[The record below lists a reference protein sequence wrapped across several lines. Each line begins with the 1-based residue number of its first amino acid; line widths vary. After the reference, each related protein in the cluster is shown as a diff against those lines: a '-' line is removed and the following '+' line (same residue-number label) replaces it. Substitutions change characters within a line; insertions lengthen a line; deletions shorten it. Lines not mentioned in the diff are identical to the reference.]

1 MEPFNSRRA
10 AVHARNVMIASSQPL
25 AAQVGLQVLK
35 DGGNAVDAAIAVAAV
50 VNVTEPMMNGLGG
63 DAFILVYWQG
73 KLHGLNASGRCPH
86 AMTRKTFNEAGWKRM
101 PQVGWGSVSVPGAPD
116 GYLTLHER
124 FGSKKFSDLIEPA
137 ATFAEEGVAVG
148 QKIAHMWE
156 WGASKLRLFDH
167 SVHEFLPQG
176 KAPKPGEIFR
186 QPNLA
191 RTWRN
196 LGKHGRDYYYSGE
209 LARKIVAAS
218 DSGRGYLKLP
228 DLASQRSEWMDPVS
242 TLYRGYR
249 VIEMPPNGQGLI
261 VLMTLRILEGYD
273 IGGIFRNDLAAAEHL
288 ILEALKLS
296 FADAERYI
304 GDPRFGEVDV
314 EQLLS
319 NDFIASRRGKIR
331 IDEAVSTPAAGQLR
345 GDTTYFTVV
354 DKDRNAV
361 SFITSISDVFGSGI
375 VVGDTGIIMHN
386 RAAEFSLEAGHPNEV
401 APGKRPRHSIL
412 PSMLFQGDKLHMSFG
427 CMGANMQPQGQVQIL
442 LNTIDRGMNPQQAID
457 APRVRVLDGRRVAV
471 EPSFPPEVMS
481 RLASLGHKIISG
493 EEPPIDWM
501 EPHDFAHSFMGSA
514 QAIVIDPTFGTLS
527 GGSDPRLD
535 GVAIGY
541 DS

>member
-10 AVHARNVMIASSQPL
+10 AAHARNVMVASSQPL
-25 AAQVGLQVLK
+25 AAQVGLQILK

-63 DAFILVYWQG
+63 DAFILVHWQG
-73 KLHGLNASGRCPH
+73 KLYGLNASGRCPQ
-86 AMTRKTFNEAGWKRM
+86 AMARETFSDAGWKRM

-124 FGSKKFSDLIEPA
+124 FGSKSFTDLIEPA
-137 ATFAEEGVAVG
+137 ATFAEEGFAVG

-176 KAPKPGEIFR
+176 KAPKAGEIFR

-218 DSGRGYLKLP
+218 DAGGGYLELP

-242 TLYRGYR
+242 TIYRGYR
-249 VIEMPPNGQGLI
+249 IIEMPPNGQGLI
-261 VLMTLRILEGYD
+261 VLVALRVLEGYD
-273 IGGIFRNDLAAAEHL
+273 IGGIFRSDLAAAEHL

-304 GDPRFGEVDV
+304 GDPRFGHVDV

-331 IDEAVSTPAAGQLR
+331 MDEAVSAPVAGRLR

-361 SFITSISDVFGSGI
+361 SFITSISDIFGSGV
-375 VVGDTGIIMHN
+375 VVGDTGVIMHN
-386 RAAEFSLEAGHPNEV
+386 RAAEFSLKSGHPNEV

-412 PSMLFQGDKLHMSFG
+412 PSMLFQGDNLRMSFG

-442 LNTIDRGMNPQQAID
+442 LNMIDRGMNPQQAID
-457 APRVRVLDGRRVAV
+457 APRVRVLDGRRIAV
-471 EPSFPPEVMS
+471 ESTFPPDVMS
-481 RLASLGHKIISG
+481 RLASLGHEIISG
-493 EEPPIDWM
+493 EEPPIDWT

-514 QAIVIDPTFGTLS
+514 QAIAIEPTFGTLC

-541 DS
+541 

>member
-10 AVHARNVMIASSQPL
+10 AAHARNAMVASSQPL

-63 DAFILVYWQG
+63 DAFILVHWQG
-73 KLHGLNASGRCPH
+73 KLYGLNASGRCPH
-86 AMTRKTFNEAGWKRM
+86 AMTRKTFSEAGWKRM

-218 DSGRGYLKLP
+218 DSGGGYLKLP

-242 TLYRGYR
+242 TVYRGYR
-249 VIEMPPNGQGLI
+249 V
-261 VLMTLRILEGYD
+261 
-273 IGGIFRNDLAAAEHL
+273 
-288 ILEALKLS
+288 
-296 FADAERYI
+296 
-304 GDPRFGEVDV
+304 
-314 EQLLS
+314 
-319 NDFIASRRGKIR
+319 
-331 IDEAVSTPAAGQLR
+331 
-345 GDTTYFTVV
+345 
-354 DKDRNAV
+354 DRNA
-361 SFITSISDVFGSGI
+361 SQRTGSHCSYDAADFRGI
-375 VVGDTGIIMHN
+375 RH
-386 RAAEFSLEAGHPNEV
+386 RWYLPE
-401 APGKRPRHSIL
+401 RPRCGGTPDFGALNSAL
-412 PSMLFQGDKLHMSFG
+412 PTLNGTSATRVLAKWTSSSCFQT
-427 CMGANMQPQGQVQIL
+427 IL
-442 LNTIDRGMNPQQAID
+442 LLHVAAKFVWMRRSPPLRQASFAATRPTSPWLIRI
-457 APRVRVLDGRRVAV
+457 ATLSHSLQAFRTSSVRVSWSVTQ
-471 EPSFPPEVMS
+471 
-481 RLASLGHKIISG
+481 ASLCTT
-493 EEPPIDWM
+493 EPRN
-501 EPHDFAHSFMGSA
+501 F
-514 QAIVIDPTFGTLS
+514 
-527 GGSDPRLD
+527 R
-535 GVAIGY
+535 
-541 DS
+541 

>member
-1 MEPFNSRRA
+1 MEPFDSRRA
-10 AVHARNVMIASSQPL
+10 AARARYVMVASSQPQ

-35 DGGNAVDAAIAVAAV
+35 DGGNAVDAAIAVAAM

-63 DAFILVYWQG
+63 DAFILIHWQG
-73 KLHGLNASGRCPH
+73 KLYGLNASGRCPQ
-86 AMTRKTFNEAGWKRM
+86 AMTRETFVNAGWKRM
-101 PQVGWGSVSVPGAPD
+101 PQVGWGAVSVPGAPD
-116 GYLTLHER
+116 GYFTLHDR
-124 FGSKKFSDLIEPA
+124 FGSKKFADLIEPA
-137 ATFAEEGVAVG
+137 AAAAEEGFAVG
-148 QKIAHMWE
+148 QKTAHMWE

-167 SVHEFLPQG
+167 SVHEYLPQG
-176 KAPKPGEIFR
+176 QAPSAGETFR

-191 RTWRN
+191 RTWRS

-218 DSGRGYLKLP
+218 DAGGGYLKLP
-228 DLASQRSEWMDPVS
+228 DLAAQHSEWVDPIS
-242 TLYRGYR
+242 AIYRGYR
-249 VIEMPPNGQGLI
+249 IIEMPPNGQGLI

-273 IGGIFRNDLAAAEHL
+273 IGGIFRSDLGVAEHL

-296 FADAERYI
+296 FADADEYI
-304 GDPRFGEVDV
+304 GDPRFGQVDV

-319 NDFIASRRGKIR
+319 DEFAASRRREIR
-331 IDEAVSTPAAGQLR
+331 LDRAIPAPTAGRLH
-345 GDTTYFTVV
+345 GNTTYFTVV

-361 SFITSISDVFGSGI
+361 SFITSISDIFGSGL

-412 PSMLFQGDKLHMSFG
+412 PSMLFQGDNLRMSFG

-442 LNTIDRGMNPQQAID
+442 LNMIDRGMNPQQAID
-457 APRVRVLDGRRVAV
+457 ASRVRVLDGCRISV
-471 EPSFPPEVMS
+471 EPTFPSDVIA
-481 RLASLGHKIISG
+481 RLASLGHEIISG
-493 EEPPIDWM
+493 EKPPIDWM
-501 EPHDFAHSFMGSA
+501 KPHDFAHSFMGSA
-514 QAIVIDPTFGTLS
+514 QAIAIDPAFGTLC

-535 GVAIGY
+535 GVAIGH
-541 DS
+541 

>member
-10 AVHARNVMIASSQPL
+10 AAHARNVMVASSQPL

-50 VNVTEPMMNGLGG
+50 VNVAEPMMNGLGG
-63 DAFILVYWQG
+63 DAFILVHWQG
-73 KLHGLNASGRCPH
+73 KLHGLNASGRCPQ
-86 AMTRKTFNEAGWKRM
+86 AMTRKTFSEAGWKRM

-124 FGSKKFSDLIEPA
+124 FGSKKFADLIEPA
-137 ATFAEEGVAVG
+137 ATFAEEGFAVG

-167 SVHEFLPQG
+167 SVHEFLPEG
-176 KAPKPGEIFR
+176 KAPKAGEIFR

-196 LGKHGRDYYYSGE
+196 LGKHGRDYYYSGD

-218 DSGRGYLKLP
+218 DAGGGYLKLP

-242 TLYRGYR
+242 TVYRGYR
-249 VIEMPPNGQGLI
+249 IVEMPPNGQGLI

-273 IGGIFRNDLAAAEHL
+273 IGGIFRSDLAAAEHL
-288 ILEALKLS
+288 ILESLKLS

-304 GDPRFGEVDV
+304 GDPRFGQVDI

-319 NDFIASRRGKIR
+319 NEFIASRRGKIR
-331 IDEAVSTPAAGQLR
+331 MDQAVSAPAAGQLR

-361 SFITSISDVFGSGI
+361 SFIASISDIFGSGM

-412 PSMLFQGDKLHMSFG
+412 PSMLFQGNNLRMSFG

-442 LNTIDRGMNPQQAID
+442 LNMIDRGMNPQQAID
-457 APRVRVLDGRRVAV
+457 APRVRVLDGRRIAV
-471 EPSFPPEVMS
+471 EPTFPP
-481 RLASLGHKIISG
+481 R
-493 EEPPIDWM
+493 
-501 EPHDFAHSFMGSA
+501 
-514 QAIVIDPTFGTLS
+514 
-527 GGSDPRLD
+527 
-535 GVAIGY
+535 
-541 DS
+541 

>member
-10 AVHARNVMIASSQPL
+10 AAHARNAMVASSQPL
-25 AAQVGLQVLK
+25 AAQVGSQVLK

-218 DSGRGYLKLP
+218 DSGGGYLKLP

-319 NDFIASRRGKIR
+319 NDFVASRRGKIR
-331 IDEAVSTPAAGQLR
+331 MDEAVSSPAAGQLR

-442 LNTIDRGMNPQQAID
+442 LNMIDRGMNPQLAID

-481 RLASLGHKIISG
+481 RLASLGNEIISG

-514 QAIVIDPTFGTLS
+514 QAIVIDPTFGTLC

-541 DS
+541 

>member
-1 MEPFNSRRA
+1 MERSR
-10 AVHARNVMIASSQPL
+10 
-25 AAQVGLQVLK
+25 
-35 DGGNAVDAAIAVAAV
+35 
-50 VNVTEPMMNGLGG
+50 
-63 DAFILVYWQG
+63 
-73 KLHGLNASGRCPH
+73 
-86 AMTRKTFNEAGWKRM
+86 
-101 PQVGWGSVSVPGAPD
+101 
-116 GYLTLHER
+116 
-124 FGSKKFSDLIEPA
+124 
-137 ATFAEEGVAVG
+137 
-148 QKIAHMWE
+148 
-156 WGASKLRLFDH
+156 
-167 SVHEFLPQG
+167 QG

-196 LGKHGRDYYYSGE
+196 LSKHGRDYYYSGE

-218 DSGRGYLKLP
+218 DSGGGYLKLP

-249 VIEMPPNGQGLI
+249 HRNASQRTGSHCS
-261 VLMTLRILEGYD
+261 YD
-273 IGGIFRNDLAAAEHL
+273 AADSTGIRHRWYLPERPRCGGAPDFGST
-288 ILEALKLS
+288 KLS

-427 CMGANMQPQGQVQIL
+427 CMGA
-442 LNTIDRGMNPQQAID
+442 TRAFKRHRE
-457 APRVRVLDGRRVAV
+457 A
-471 EPSFPPEVMS
+471 
-481 RLASLGHKIISG
+481 LAEALAG
-493 EEPPIDWM
+493 
-501 EPHDFAHSFMGSA
+501 
-514 QAIVIDPTFGTLS
+514 
-527 GGSDPRLD
+527 
-535 GVAIGY
+535 
-541 DS
+541 

>member
-1 MEPFNSRRA
+1 MKALLKHKDAINPSADGPFRDMEPFNSRRA
-10 AVHARNVMIASSQPL
+10 AAHARNAMVASSQPL

-63 DAFILVYWQG
+63 DAFILVHWQG
-73 KLHGLNASGRCPH
+73 KLYGLNASGRCPQ
-86 AMTRKTFNEAGWKRM
+86 AMTRKTFSEAGWKRM

-137 ATFAEEGVAVG
+137 ATFAEEGFAVG

-176 KAPKPGEIFR
+176 KAPKAGEIFR

-218 DSGRGYLKLP
+218 DSGGGYLELP

-242 TLYRGYR
+242 TIYRGYR
-249 VIEMPPNGQGLI
+249 IIEMPPNGQGLI
-261 VLMTLRILEGYD
+261 VLMALRILEGYD

-331 IDEAVSTPAAGQLR
+331 MDEAVSTPAAGQLR

-361 SFITSISDVFGSGI
+361 SFITSISDIFGSGI

-386 RAAEFSLEAGHPNEV
+386 RAAEFSLEAGHP
-401 APGKRPRHSIL
+401 KRGR
-412 PSMLFQGDKLHMSFG
+412 
-427 CMGANMQPQGQVQIL
+427 AGQATASQH
-442 LNTIDRGMNPQQAID
+442 
-457 APRVRVLDGRRVAV
+457 
-471 EPSFPPEVMS
+471 PSFH
-481 RLASLGHKIISG
+481 AFSG
-493 EEPPIDWM
+493 
-501 EPHDFAHSFMGSA
+501 
-514 QAIVIDPTFGTLS
+514 
-527 GGSDPRLD
+527 
-535 GVAIGY
+535 
-541 DS
+541 

>member
-1 MEPFNSRRA
+1 
-10 AVHARNVMIASSQPL
+10 
-25 AAQVGLQVLK
+25 
-35 DGGNAVDAAIAVAAV
+35 
-50 VNVTEPMMNGLGG
+50 
-63 DAFILVYWQG
+63 
-73 KLHGLNASGRCPH
+73 
-86 AMTRKTFNEAGWKRM
+86 
-101 PQVGWGSVSVPGAPD
+101 
-116 GYLTLHER
+116 
-124 FGSKKFSDLIEPA
+124 
-137 ATFAEEGVAVG
+137 
-148 QKIAHMWE
+148 
-156 WGASKLRLFDH
+156 
-167 SVHEFLPQG
+167 
-176 KAPKPGEIFR
+176 
-186 QPNLA
+186 
-191 RTWRN
+191 
-196 LGKHGRDYYYSGE
+196 
-209 LARKIVAAS
+209 
-218 DSGRGYLKLP
+218 
-228 DLASQRSEWMDPVS
+228 
-242 TLYRGYR
+242 
-249 VIEMPPNGQGLI
+249 
-261 VLMTLRILEGYD
+261 MTLRILEGYD

-375 VVGDTGIIMHN
+375 VVGDTGIIMHMNFVSCNN

-412 PSMLFQGDKLHMSFG
+412 PSMLFQGDELHMSFG

-442 LNTIDRGMNPQQAID
+442 LNMIDRGMNPQQAID

-481 RLASLGHKIISG
+481 RLASLGHEIISG

-514 QAIVIDPTFGTLS
+514 QAIVIDPTFGTLC

-541 DS
+541 